1 MGRNSAIKKFDPA
14 TETGHQPIDLFSG
27 KDARRPVIVELLRSP
42 WIVRGSHV
50 PSGSSGHGGKRR
62 ELEVKVQWDG
72 ARRAPSTFDM
82 NGKRYTV
89 DALVQTWALE
99 RAWWDPRARL
109 SRRCF
114 RVLARGGLYDLAYDL
129 LTGRWL
135 LVGIVD

>member
-1 MGRNSAIKKFDPA
+1 MGRNSAIKSFDPA
-14 TETGHQPIDLFSG
+14 KETGQPLDLFSG
-27 KDARRPVIVELLRSP
+27 RDARRPVIIELLRSP
-42 WIVRGSHV
+42 WIVRGSQV
-50 PSGSSGHGGKRR
+50 ATGNSGHGGKRR
-62 ELEVKVQWDG
+62 EEEVTVVWDG
-72 ARRAPSTFDM
+72 ARRAPAAFQM
-82 NGKRYTV
+82 NGRRYSV
-89 DALVQTWALE
+89 DALVQTWTLE

>member
-1 MGRNSAIKKFDPA
+1 MGRNRAIKEFEPA
-14 TETGHQPIDLFSG
+14 RRAGAPLDLFSG
-27 KDARRPVIVELLRSP
+27 RDTRLPVIVELLRSP
-42 WIVRGSHV
+42 WIVRGSQV
-50 PSGSSGHGGKRR
+50 ASDASGHGGKRR
-62 ELEVKVQWDG
+62 ETEVAVVWDG
-72 ARRAPSTFDM
+72 ARRAPVAFQM
-82 NGKRYTV
+82 NGRRYCV

-114 RVLARGGLYDLAYDL
+114 RVLARGGLYDLAYDC